1 MKIGMFH
8 LDLPSPGSKPGGVA
22 VFVDRLAAS
31 FAASGLDVEVISLSE
46 PPANAPYKH
55 RQIFKG
61 VPALRARRF
70 CVLYVLP
77 FVLNF
82 VKFANY
88 DVLHLHG
95 SDWFFARRGV
105 PTVRTFYGSSLWE
118 ARSATSF
125 RRKLSLY
132 SIYPL
137 EHVARYLCN
146 VSLGLGIEASKLY
159 NTDGIAKLFAP
170 SCWFYP
176 GLKTEYPSFVFIG
189 TWHGR
194 KRGQF
199 LHDLFLRDIL
209 PRIPGA
215 RLFMAADNVPLS
227 NAVVDL
233 DNPSNE
239 TLAQV
244 IRQSWALLSASTYE
258 GFGIPY
264 LEALM
269 SGTAVVTTRNS
280 GAEYV
285 LEGGRYGVIAEDVD
299 YSEGVIQLVQRPA
312 VREQYELAGLRRA
325 AEFSEE
331 QVIAEHLSY
340 YERAIARFGKAA
352 VVN

>member
-1 MKIGMFH
+1 MFH
-8 LDLPSPGSKPGGVA
+8 IDLPSPGRKPGGVA

-31 FAASGLDVEVISLSE
+31 LAMSGVDVEVISLSE

-61 VPALRARRF
+61 FPALQARRS
-70 CVLYVLP
+70 CVLYILP
-77 FVLNF
+77 IMLNF
-82 VKFANY
+82 VKFADY

-95 SDWFFARRGV
+95 SDWFFVHRRV
-105 PTVRTFYGSSLWE
+105 PSVRTFYGSSLWE
-118 ARSATSF
+118 ARSATNL

-146 VSLGLGIEASKLY
+146 FSLGLGVEASKIY
-159 NTDGIAKLFAP
+159 RTDGIAKLFAP
-170 SCWFYP
+170 GGRFFP
-176 GLKTEYPSFVFIG
+176 GVKTESPSFVFIG

-199 LHDLFLRDIL
+199 LHDLFLREIL

-215 RLFMAADNVPLS
+215 ILFMAADLVPAS
-227 NAVVDL
+227 DSVIDL
-233 DNPSNE
+233 NNPSNE

-244 IRQSWALLSASTYE
+244 VRQSWALLSASTYE

-269 SGTAVVTTRNS
+269 CGTAVVTTRNS
-280 GAEYV
+280 GADYV
-285 LEGGRYGVIAEDVD
+285 LEGGLYGVIAEDSD
-299 YSEGVIQLVQRPA
+299 YSEGVVRLAQKPA
-312 VREQYELAGLRRA
+312 VRRQYELAGLRRA

-331 QVIAEHLSY
+331 RVIAEHVSY
-340 YERAIARFGKAA
+340 YKRAIARFGKAA